1 MTRIPIV
8 AQPLGNGTKLPDF
21 HLADS
26 DGRPVTLST
35 LRGRGGIVV
44 AFIHGTW
51 CPYCVRQLTRL
62 NRVAPEIQAQGC
74 GLVCVTHDPVDALYA
89 YQLSAQPPLVYSLL
103 ADTTPSLSHAFGVYD
118 PDHEAP
124 YPSVFYADADDIVI
138 YSDVS
143 SDPDCFPNMERLLEV
158 IRAGKNNIVD

>member
-1 MTRIPIV
+1 MTRMPIV
-8 AQPLGNGTKLPDF
+8 AQPLANGTKLPDF
-21 HLADS
+21 HLIDS
-26 DGRPVTLST
+26 NDKSVTLAA
-35 LRGRGGIVV
+35 LRGARGTVV

-62 NRVAPEIQAQGC
+62 NRAAPEIQALGC
-74 GLVCVTHDPVDALYA
+74 GLVCVTHDPVDSLFA
-89 YQLSAQPPLVYSLL
+89 YQTSAQPPLAYPLL
-103 ADTTPSLSHAFGVYD
+103 ADPTPSLSHAFGIYD

-124 YPSVFYADADDIVI
+124 YPAVFYADASGIVI

-158 IRAGKNNIVD
+158 IQAGTNNIQD